1 MKEKVQYYRAHL
13 EHSNT
18 EIENLKNKLE
28 EFQDGFLIWF
38 FNNLYLILAESMIS
52 LLEEEIKDLKKMNME
67 IRSRHYALEE
77 QGVVDQDKI
86 LELEKKL
93 EEKVI

>member
-28 EFQDGFLIWF
+28 EFQDGFYDFLLI
-38 FNNLYLILAESMIS
+38 YI
-52 LLEEEIKDLKKMNME
+52 
-67 IRSRHYALEE
+67 
-77 QGVVDQDKI
+77 
-86 LELEKKL
+86 
-93 EEKVI
+93 